1 MNRIQLKD
9 IEETISYLISLT
21 NLTEGDFDTLLSDRN
36 LQEFIQENAKPIEHR
51 LSKLLKLAKSKAKK
65 VA

>member
-1 MNRIQLKD
+1 MFL
-9 IEETISYLISLT
+9 SYLISLT
-21 NLTEGDFDTLLSDRN
+21 NLTEADFDTLLGDRN
-36 LQEFIQENAKPIEHR
+36 LQEFIQENAKPIEYR